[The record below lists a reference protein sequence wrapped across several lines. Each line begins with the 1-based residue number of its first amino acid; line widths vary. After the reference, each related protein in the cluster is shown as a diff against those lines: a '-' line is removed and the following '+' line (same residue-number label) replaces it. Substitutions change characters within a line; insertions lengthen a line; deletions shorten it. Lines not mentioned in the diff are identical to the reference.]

1 MASFVYFSFFSQC
14 KDKYST
20 NFDCKWW
27 KHRWCLGL
35 EPGATGW
42 KALTNPLSYGGTLTF
57 LLSYCRP
64 NLTRSNFSFVI
75 SDWTIISRRISKN
88 YPALHSHS
96 TKTWRSS
103 TTLSNCH
110 TRTQRSTSRSAQAPF
125 RLHAPRRLR
134 FLASLV
140 SSTTCTTLLRLRKSV
155 WSTITSS
162 PWPLPMNPDPFLSS
176 TMTVTQSCKAS
187 FISGH
192 FYILSFL
199 LYCLHF
205 RDSNQQRNEFPAS
218 VNIGSNNFSFFVCN
232 EINPPKEVN
241 ILIIIFRTRWELS
254 QPDSFTVHQKISP
267 KDVPVTWIFSNKV

>member
-20 NFDCKWW
+20 NFHYKWW

-110 TRTQRSTSRSAQAPF
+110 TRTQRSTSRSAQVPF

-199 LYCLHF
+199 LYCLHLGI
-205 RDSNQQRNEFPAS
+205 RT
-218 VNIGSNNFSFFVCN
+218 NNGMNSPQVSTLGQTILVFLFAMKL
-232 EINPPKEVN
+232 IHPK
-241 ILIIIFRTRWELS
+241 
-254 QPDSFTVHQKISP
+254 K
-267 KDVPVTWIFSNKV
+267 